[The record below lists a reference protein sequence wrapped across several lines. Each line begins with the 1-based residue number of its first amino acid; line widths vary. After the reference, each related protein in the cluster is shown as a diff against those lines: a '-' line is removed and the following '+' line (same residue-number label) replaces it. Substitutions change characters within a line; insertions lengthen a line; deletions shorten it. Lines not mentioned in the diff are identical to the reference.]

1 MFLEVGSH
9 PAKITPLKENFM
21 ARMAVRSACLTAV
34 LAVVPVAAWAADTG
48 GSAVTP
54 PSSVAAPLT
63 LGGTATTVPTTAP
76 AAGATGAKSLD
87 ALLGTAR
94 SSIAAKNWTE
104 ALATLKQAAVADPKN
119 ADVQNLL
126 GYATRNNGDAKG
138 SLAYYDAALVLNPQ
152 HTGALEYQGVAYIKL
167 GQTAKAK
174 ANLAKLKTICGV
186 SCEQYKDLAA
196 ALKAPKKK

>member
-1 MFLEVGSH
+1 
-9 PAKITPLKENFM
+9 M
-21 ARMAVRSACLTAV
+21 ARTAVRSACLTAV

-63 LGGTATTVPTTAP
+63 LGGAATTLPIAP
-76 AAGATGAKSLD
+76 AAGATATKSVD

>member
-1 MFLEVGSH
+1 MNRI
-9 PAKITPLKENFM
+9 A
-21 ARMAVRSACLTAV
+21 ARSVRSVCLAAV
-34 LAVVPVAAWAADTG
+34 LTMVPVAAWAADTG

-63 LGGTATTVPTTAP
+63 LGGASTTVPTTAP
-76 AAGATGAKSLD
+76 ASGTTSAKSVD
-87 ALLGTAR
+87 ALLATSR

-104 ALATLKQAAVADPKN
+104 ALATLKQAAVVDPKN

-138 SLAYYDAALVLNPQ
+138 SLTYYAAALALDPL
-152 HTGALEYQGVAYIKL
+152 HTGALEYQGVAFIKL

-186 SCEQYKDLAA
+186 SCEQYRDLAA